1 MNKPKPNVPVFWYVQ
16 LLLVVSLTA
25 AWLTASRE
33 SIQRLQAEVLGEP
46 MVPSVTLKQ
55 YEAIRI
61 TPLYDDPRV
70 VSDQQL
76 ADVLK
81 RIRPVFSDK
90 ELSPNHV
97 EHALRAWG
105 IDAEFQDPR
114 AMSGE
119 QMFEFLTDHGR
130 YLASWGEDTV
140 PLLVQESDG
149 VGIRW
154 GRDHGAS
161 VHHDHL
167 MACLTEAG
175 ARLDDPVYT
184 AKRND
189 MTIQDVLQESLRD
202 FRLDER
208 ETEWSA
214 MAFGLWLAPSGVK
227 SWKTGDGRLLSFD
240 DLAHRLLR
248 GHQRYGVCSGTH
260 RVYSMMVLI
269 RLDDDFQILSKP
281 VRDEVYAHLKLVRDQ
296 ITHSQ
301 FENGRWP
308 PNWYEGRKAIEE
320 PSDEE
325 EYRSVIATG
334 HHLEWLAIA
343 PEDLHPPREMIY
355 KASDWIIKTTLS
367 QPSATISRNFTF
379 YSHVGNALCLWRK
392 TRPAEFWKT
401 WQQTHP
407 FTPDADPS
415 DADQPDA
422 DKADADK
429 ADADKADADKPDA
442 DQPDADQGGDNTS
455 DDPAAT
461 SAASQD

>member
-1 MNKPKPNVPVFWYVQ
+1 MNKPTLKPHIFWYVQ
-16 LLLVVSLTA
+16 ALLVVAVVAAYSL
-25 AWLTASRE
+25 ASRE
-33 SIQRLQAEVLGEP
+33 TIQRLQASVASAP
-46 MVPSVTLKQ
+46 VVPEVTLRQ

-70 VSDQQL
+70 VSDQKL
-76 ADVLK
+76 AQVLK
-81 RIRPVFSDK
+81 RIRPLFKGK
-90 ELSPNHV
+90 EISPNHV

-105 IDAEFQDPR
+105 KDAEFQDPQ

-119 QMFEFLTDHGR
+119 KMYEFLTDHGR
-130 YLASWGEDTV
+130 YLASWGAETV
-140 PLLVQESDG
+140 PLLVQEADG
-149 VGIRW
+149 VRVRW

-184 AKRND
+184 AARND
-189 MTIQDVLQESLRD
+189 MTIQNVLQESLRD

-208 ETEWSA
+208 ETEWST

-227 SWKTGDGRLLSFD
+227 SWKTRDGRVLTFD
-240 DLAHRLLR
+240 DLARRLLR
-248 GHQRYGVCSGTH
+248 GHQRYGVCVGTH

-269 RLDDDFQILSKP
+269 RLDDEFQILSP
-281 VRDEVYAHLKLVRDQ
+281 EVRADVYAHLEWVRDQ
-296 ITHSQ
+296 ITESQ

-308 PNWYEGRKAIEE
+308 PNWYAGAKAIDE
-320 PSDEE
+320 PSNEA

-343 PEDLHPPREMIY
+343 PQDLHPPREMIY
-355 KASDWIIKTTLS
+355 KAADWIVKTTLS
-367 QPSATISRNFTF
+367 QPAATISRNYTF

-401 WQQTHP
+401 WQKTHP
-407 FTPDADPS
+407 YVADPEPAEGGES
-415 DADQPDA
+415 DAKATADEDA
-422 DKADADK
+422 SSDDAS
-429 ADADKADADKPDA
+429 A
-442 DQPDADQGGDNTS
+442 DQ
-455 DDPAAT
+455 DDPKT
-461 SAASQD
+461 SE